1 MATYSTLALAVAAC
15 NDNDE
20 CGSITDYGCKGND
33 WITCSGRNLLSS
45 SEGSCAWL
53 KQRKSGKCSA
63 FIYSNQRS
71 IREIVIFYD
80 SY

>member
-1 MATYSTLALAVAAC
+1 MATYSTLALAVSAC

-20 CGSITDYGCKGND
+20 CGSITDYGCKGDD
-33 WITCSGRNLLSS
+33 WITCSGRSLLSS

-53 KQRKSGKCSA
+53 KQRKSGKCSD
-63 FIYSNQRS
+63 FIYSNQRL
-71 IREIVIFYD
+71 REIVIFYD